1 MNLDTIKTP
10 SPISPQDCC
19 GSRQS
24 GKAVLRDLI
33 ERHRRAADQLQVLHD
48 MLPERPT
55 NEQDNALWN
64 FVQSL
69 HRP

>member
-1 MNLDTIKTP
+1 MDENIKTP
-10 SPISPQDCC
+10 SPLKTQDCC

-33 ERHRRAADQLQVLHD
+33 ERLRRAADQLQVLHD

-55 NEQDNALWN
+55 NEQDNALWTVA
-64 FVQSL
+64 FQL
-69 HRP
+69 PRP